1 MLKIRFLIIIVLT
14 SYGVRAQ
21 HTREVA
27 QFNHD
32 FNQSLSVRDLAITA
46 DGKEAFF
53 TIQSPFQEISQIA
66 FIKKENNTW
75 SEPELMPFSDAF
87 SYLNSIINSLT
98 IPSNEK
104 IGIVYILILCTLDWL
119 WRKNERDPLNI
130 PNKYIRYVIYSLIFY
145 SIIIFNENSQQFIY
159 FLF

>member
-46 DGKEAFF
+46 DEKEAFF

-66 FIKKENNTW
+66 FIKKENN
-75 SEPELMPFSDAF
+75 
-87 SYLNSIINSLT
+87 
-98 IPSNEK
+98 
-104 IGIVYILILCTLDWL
+104 
-119 WRKNERDPLNI
+119 
-130 PNKYIRYVIYSLIFY
+130 
-145 SIIIFNENSQQFIY
+145 
-159 FLF
+159 